1 MLIQGEFL
9 MMKRFLAGVCFLTV
23 LFVFQTLDVSG
34 QFNMPYTVQGFLK
47 DGNVPA
53 NGYYDVI
60 YGVYESQ
67 MGGEAVGGTAQAGV
81 LVVNGI
87 FTITVQTPLAATYA
101 PGRELWGEFSFK
113 PSLSQQPFTVLSPRQ
128 RIGAVPF
135 SISSV
140 LSFDSSRLGGAEA
153 SQYVLTS
160 DSRMTNARPPTAGSG
175 NYIQNTNTQQA
186 NTNFNISGNGTVGG
200 TFNTSV
206 LSAING
212 TFSGNLSGNS
222 VNVSNANGSY
232 QIGGVTAFRMGN
244 CNTFAGNQ
252 AGLFTDG
259 SCNSFFGQNAGR
271 QSDVGVNNSFFGAG
285 AGYLNAGGNENSF
298 FGWAAGNN
306 SQGSRN
312 SFFGVNAGIFN
323 QGGNANTLLGHSSAT
338 FGVLTNATALGA
350 NSQVNQSNA
359 LVLGSINGVNGAT
372 ADTTVGIGTTTPNTN
387 SKLHV
392 NGSVRVTNGAVYITN
407 PNTVIIT
414 SPNGACWGI
423 TVNNSGALSTFPVNP
438 CP

>member
-1 MLIQGEFL
+1 
-9 MMKRFLAGVCFLTV
+9 
-23 LFVFQTLDVSG
+23 
-34 QFNMPYTVQGFLK
+34 MPYTIQGFLK
-47 DGNVPA
+47 DGGIPA
-53 NGYYDVI
+53 NGNYDI
-60 YGVYESQ
+60 SYNLYDTDTSTTI
-67 MGGEAVGGTAQAGV
+67 VGGNNHLNV
-81 LVVNGI
+81 PVVNGVFS
-87 FTITVQTPLAATYA
+87 FTEPGYSEFMM
-101 PGRELWGEFSFK
+101 PGRTLWIEFGFK
-113 PSLSQQPFTVLSPRQ
+113 PAFSQQPYTILAPRQ
-128 RIGAVPF
+128 RMGYVPF
-135 SISSV
+135 AISS
-140 LSFDSSRLGGAEA
+140 LDTMKLGGTLA
-153 SQYVLTS
+153 SQYVLTT
-160 DSRMTNARPPTAGSG
+160 DSRLSDARTPVAGST

-232 QIGGVTAFRMGN
+232 QIGGVTAFRMSN
-244 CNTFAGNQ
+244 CSTFAGNQ
-252 AGLFTDG
+252 AGLFTSG
-259 SCNSFFGQNAGR
+259 ACNSFFGQNAGR
-271 QSDVGVNNSFFGAG
+271 QSDIGINNSFFGAG
-285 AGYLNAGGNENSF
+285 AGYLNAGGNENTF
-298 FGWAAGNN
+298 VGYLTGNN

-312 SFFGVNAGIFN
+312 SFLGVNAGLGNLAGNNNTFIGYAA
-323 QGGNANTLLGHSSAT
+323 GGSK
-338 FGVLTNATALGA
+338 LTNATAIGA
-350 NSQVNQSNA
+350 NSLVTQNNS

-423 TVNNSGALSTFPVNP
+423 TVNNSGALATFPVNP